1 MARALALLG
10 AVALV
15 GALSSTTRR
24 ALLRGAPAAA
34 LTGAATRATAA
45 DEENVA
51 VYFGVGCFWHVQHE
65 FAEAERAIL
74 GRDAFQWTARAGYAG
89 GRKAGKDASRPGQS
103 LVCYHN
109 PQRIADYGK
118 LGHGEVVG
126 LKVPPST
133 VGKFAEAYAALF
145 DAGGDRPDKGDR
157 GGEYRSLVG
166 LPGGE
171 SSPLAGVVAKALE
184 GKGLKL
190 ARGSGDDGDTLG
202 TGKVWLYDTA
212 AFPFYQA
219 EVYHQFHDGFMRGE
233 QYGPKY
239 NGLRMTAYEEGRLS
253 DTGCPD
259 IV

>member
-1 MARALALLG
+1 M
-10 AVALV
+10 
-15 GALSSTTRR
+15 
-24 ALLRGAPAAA
+24 
-34 LTGAATRATAA
+34 
-45 DEENVA
+45 
-51 VYFGVGCFWHVQHE
+51 Q
-65 FAEAERAIL
+65 
-74 GRDAFQWTARAGYAG
+74 
-89 GRKAGKDASRPGQS
+89 
-103 LVCYHN
+103 
-109 PQRIADYGK
+109 
-118 LGHGEVVG
+118 
-126 LKVPPST
+126 
-133 VGKFAEAYAALF
+133 
-145 DAGGDRPDKGDR
+145 
-157 GGEYRSLVG
+157 
-166 LPGGE
+166 
-171 SSPLAGVVAKALE
+171 ALE